1 MGDRGVSD
9 EPRAYVLINIGHCG
23 RSPVSPGPALRVLG
37 LFGDA
42 DCAREHLSDWSLDV
56 DAHLVP
62 LGQWFAVTRVAGS
75 DERAR
80 LEQLLSDYDSK
91 LKRCSEDFEAK
102 RSARSGPQLG
112 NPEDSVD
119 SVHAEHS
126 STGDRD
132 SSSACAASVPRHKE
146 LRAQAYAVVS
156 VVLDHRSPAPEM
168 QEPAC
173 VVWRICETEDKAK
186 ACIREELS
194 EKVVSYHLDVVAMYE
209 WIKLYDLDFSQVH
222 EEYRNE
228 DLNLIMNY
236 RKGEAARV
244 AAYRKQCAALGEVPS
259 EIVIGE
265 SAVSAAVDCSS
276 IQAPEEQV

>member
-1 MGDRGVSD
+1 VKSD
-9 EPRAYVLINIGHCG
+9 EPRACVLINIGHCG

-62 LGQWFAVTRVAGS
+62 LGQWFAVTRVGGS

-80 LEQLLSDYDSK
+80 LERLLSDYDSK

-102 RSARSGPQLG
+102 RSARSEPQLEKAEG
-112 NPEDSVD
+112 DSVD
-119 SVHAEHS
+119 SVRAEHS
-126 STGDRD
+126 SAGDLD

-173 VVWRICETEDKAK
+173 VVWRICETEDEAK

-209 WIKLYDLDFSQVH
+209 WIKLYNLDFSQVH

-265 SAVSAAVDCSS
+265 NARAAVDFSS
-276 IQAPEEQV
+276 FTEDPAEQV